1 MSHIEIKDLN
11 EDITVTE
18 EELKHVKGGV
28 YDLRY
33 FQSSPSTYKLD
44 SAIDYNYYKF

>member
-1 MSHIEIKDLN
+1 MSNIEIKDLK

-28 YDLRY
+28 YDVRY
-33 FQSSPSTYKLD
+33 LLSSPSTYKLS
-44 SAIDYNYYKF
+44 SAIDYNYYKI